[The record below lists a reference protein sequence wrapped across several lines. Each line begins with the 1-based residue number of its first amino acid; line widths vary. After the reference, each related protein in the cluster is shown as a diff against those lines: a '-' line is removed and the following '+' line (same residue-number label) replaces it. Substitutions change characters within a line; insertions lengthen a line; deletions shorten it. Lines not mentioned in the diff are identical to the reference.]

1 MRYQVPQFIE
11 VEDKIFGP
19 LTIKQFLYVVGGT
32 AIGFILWSTT
42 PKAVSLLIG
51 PPIVLFF
58 IALAFYKYNDRPLIL
73 TVESALKYFTSSRM
87 YIWTKKQKTP
97 AQMKKDGERTTPMM
111 DLPKMSDSKLK
122 ELSWSLDINENI
134 K

>member
-11 VEDKIFGP
+11 IEDKIFGP

-32 AIGFILWSTT
+32 AIGFILWSTV
-42 PKAVSLLIG
+42 PKVIALLVG
-51 PPIVLFF
+51 PPIVIFF

-73 TVESALKYFTSSRM
+73 TVESAINYFFSSKL
-87 YIWTKKQKTP
+87 YIWKKKQKTP
-97 AQMKKDGERTTPMM
+97 KEISKSEDVVSSLT
-111 DLPKMSDSKLK
+111 LPKMSDSKLK
-122 ELSWSLDINENI
+122 EISWSLDVNEHI